1 MTDRGTLY
9 RIICFVK
16 NFGFIRPGFIFI
28 HVFSLEVK
36 IFLAKQSRDG
46 YTFFRFFNEGGFG
59 LIS

>member
-16 NFGFIRPGFIFI
+16 NSDTICHDFIFI

-46 YTFFRFFNEGGFG
+46 YTLFRINEGGFG
-59 LIS
+59 LIF